1 MPPIRQRQHSGP
13 TPHTSSW
20 SNGAGAKSVWFYM
33 TGAKTPTRPRDDE
46 LQRYFDE
53 DNQRRRSDLTYRRPR
68 SSRIRCVVCLL
79 EKDKWQTWH
88 NRPGPIVKILRQ
100 HLDGCHAI
108 VCTDDAGDWDA
119 ACQPSVK
126 PTSAPVAKTKHET
139 APSSTRFANSDKSQ
153 LLVDAPRSGHSKAI
167 SQPTTSTS
175 EFPVPSASEGSEEPK
190 HGEPSQP
197 FYLALMCVENLQA
210 ELDKVKAEY
219 ERVKAERDIE
229 AIYRRALKQE
239 VRRLKKAEHAKD
251 QEILRL
257 SNLLSS
263 SL

>member
-1 MPPIRQRQHSGP
+1 MPPIRQHECVSS
-13 TPHTSSW
+13 TSKTSSR
-20 SNGAGAKSVWFYM
+20 SDGTGAKSVWFYM
-33 TGAKTPTRPRDDE
+33 TSAKTSTRPQDDE
-46 LQRYFDE
+46 LQGYFDE

-88 NRPGPIVKILRQ
+88 NRAGPIAKILRQ

-126 PTSAPVAKTKHET
+126 PTSAPVAKSKHQSAT
-139 APSSTRFANSDKSQ
+139 SSTRFANTDRSQ

-197 FYLALMCVENLQA
+197 CYPTLMTVENLRA
-210 ELDKVKAEY
+210 ELDKVKAEC
-219 ERVKAERDIE
+219 ERVKAECDIE
-229 AIYRRALKQE
+229 ALYRRALKQE
-239 VRRLKKAEHAKD
+239 VRRLKKAERAKD
-251 QEILRL
+251 QEIIRL